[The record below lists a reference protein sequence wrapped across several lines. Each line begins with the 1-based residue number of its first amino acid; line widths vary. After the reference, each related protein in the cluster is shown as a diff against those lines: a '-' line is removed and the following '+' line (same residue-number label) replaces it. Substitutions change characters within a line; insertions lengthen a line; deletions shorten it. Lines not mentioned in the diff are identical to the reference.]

1 MKGVRRAVLTGAF
14 ALTAAV
20 GAQAQSGAGSDLLR
34 QIGRAIQGTPKV
46 VNDRVRSPYL
56 EPAGTYWDLDQ
67 EGLEGVQHL
76 RAGVTAVG
84 GGGVD
89 TCDMQLLAMAH
100 SAYRIEADKRQ
111 WCLRQWWLMD
121 TKVHGANGVSGDDP
135 AAIERRYGPAFDA
148 RLQRFKAIR
157 RFAVRPT
164 FQALGDVAYR
174 ADRGVLEGF
183 IPMPQVSAAGQSVT
197 GRGFV
202 PWVHRTAGG
211 VSSPPNAGRFHLL
224 VRMDAQEAA
233 NLARQG
239 RSYRDD
245 LVVFSVNRVWVDGT
259 VPKMDVTIE
268 KVRLGYRDETIDV
281 DLTHK
286 QGAPT

>member
-1 MKGVRRAVLTGAF
+1 MLCVAGAVAIFWCTAEQARAE
-14 ALTAAV
+14 
-20 GAQAQSGAGSDLLR
+20 SDLLR
-34 QIGRAIQGTPKV
+34 QIGRAVQGTPKV
-46 VNDRVRSPYL
+46 VSDRSRSPYL

-67 EGLEGVQHL
+67 EVLEGAQHL

-100 SAYRIEADKRQ
+100 SAYRIDADKRH

-121 TKVHGANGVSGDDP
+121 TKVNGANGVSGDDMV
-135 AAIERRYGPAFDA
+135 AIERRYGPAFDA
-148 RLQRFKAIR
+148 RLERFKATR
-157 RFAVRPT
+157 RFAIRPSL
-164 FQALGDVAYR
+164 QVMGDVAYR

-197 GRGFV
+197 GKGFV

-224 VRMDAQEAA
+224 VRMGAQEAA

-245 LVVFSVNRVWVDGT
+245 LVEFSVNRVWVEGP

-281 DLTHK
+281 DLTK
-286 QGAPT
+286 TQGAPA

>member
-1 MKGVRRAVLTGAF
+1 MKKVLCVAGTVAIF
-14 ALTAAV
+14 WCTAEQAL
-20 GAQAQSGAGSDLLR
+20 AGSDLLR
-34 QIGRAIQGTPKV
+34 HIGRAIQGTPKV
-46 VNDRVRSPYL
+46 VSERSRSPYL
-56 EPAGTYWDLDQ
+56 EPPGTYWDLDQ

-121 TKVHGANGVSGDDP
+121 TKVHGANDISGNDP

-148 RLQRFKAIR
+148 RLERFKGIR
-157 RFAVRPT
+157 RFGIRPT

-197 GRGFV
+197 GKGFV
-202 PWVHRTAGG
+202 PWVHRTSTGG
-211 VSSPPNAGRFHLL
+211 ASPPNAGRFHLL
-224 VRMDAQEAA
+224 GLPLGTAPSRA
-233 NLARQG
+233 ARQPKG
-239 RSYRDD
+239 RDPGGARQQ
-245 LVVFSVNRVWVDGT
+245 L
-259 VPKMDVTIE
+259 PQP
-268 KVRLGYRDETIDV
+268 RLGRGHGHLQARAPFLGPEGRA
-281 DLTHK
+281 
-286 QGAPT
+286 GAAGLPTLR

>member
-14 ALTAAV
+14 ALTAAA

-34 QIGRAIQGTPKV
+34 QIGRAIQGSPKV
-46 VNDRVRSPYL
+46 VGDRTRSPYL

-67 EGLEGVQHL
+67 DGLEGIQHL

-100 SAYRIEADKRQ
+100 STYRIDADKRQ

-121 TKVHGANGVSGDDP
+121 TKAQGANGVSGNDP

-148 RLQRFKAIR
+148 RLQRFKGIR
-157 RFAVRPT
+157 RFALRPT
-164 FQALGDVAYR
+164 FQALGDVTYR

-197 GRGFV
+197 GKGFV
-202 PWVHRTAGG
+202 PWVHRTSTGGGQPTQRRPLPPAGPNGHPRGRQSRTTRSQLPRRSGG
-211 VSSPPNAGRFHLL
+211 VL
-224 VRMDAQEAA
+224 
-233 NLARQG
+233 RQPG
-239 RSYRDD
+239 LGGGHGAEDGRDD
-245 LVVFSVNRVWVDGT
+245 REGSARIPRRNHR
-259 VPKMDVTIE
+259 
-268 KVRLGYRDETIDV
+268 R
-281 DLTHK
+281 
-286 QGAPT
+286 

>member
-1 MKGVRRAVLTGAF
+1 M
-14 ALTAAV
+14 
-20 GAQAQSGAGSDLLR
+20 
-34 QIGRAIQGTPKV
+34 IGQG
-46 VNDRVRSPYL
+46 SPYL

-67 EGLEGVQHL
+67 ENLEGAQHL

-100 SAYRIEADKRQ
+100 SSYRIDVDKRQ

-121 TKVHGANGVSGDDP
+121 TKAQGANGISGDDP

-197 GRGFV
+197 GKGFV

-224 VRMDAQEAA
+224 IRMNAQEAA

-281 DLTHK
+281 DLTHT
-286 QGAPT
+286 QGAPA

>member
-1 MKGVRRAVLTGAF
+1 MKKMLCVAGAVAIFWCTAEQARAE
-14 ALTAAV
+14 
-20 GAQAQSGAGSDLLR
+20 SDLLR
-34 QIGRAIQGTPKV
+34 QIGRAVQGTPKV
-46 VNDRVRSPYL
+46 VSDRSRSPYL

-67 EGLEGVQHL
+67 EVLEGAQHL
-76 RAGVTAVG
+76 RAGMTAVG

-100 SAYRIEADKRQ
+100 SSYRIDADKRQ

-121 TKVHGANGVSGDDP
+121 TKAQGANGISGDDP

-197 GRGFV
+197 GKGFV
-202 PWVHRTAGG
+202 PWVHRTSTG

-239 RSYRDD
+239 RSHRDD
-245 LVVFSVNRVWVDGT
+245 LVVFSVNRVWVEGT

-281 DLTHK
+281 DLTK
-286 QGAPT
+286 TQGAPA

>member
-1 MKGVRRAVLTGAF
+1 M
-14 ALTAAV
+14 
-20 GAQAQSGAGSDLLR
+20 
-34 QIGRAIQGTPKV
+34 
-46 VNDRVRSPYL
+46 
-56 EPAGTYWDLDQ
+56 
-67 EGLEGVQHL
+67 
-76 RAGVTAVG
+76 
-84 GGGVD
+84 D

-100 SAYRIEADKRQ
+100 SAYRIDADKRQ

-121 TKVHGANGVSGDDP
+121 TQAHGANGVSGNDP

-148 RLQRFKAIR
+148 RQERFKGIR
-157 RFAVRPT
+157 RFAIRPT
-164 FQALGDVAYR
+164 FQALGDAAYR

-197 GRGFV
+197 GKGFV

-224 VRMDAQEAA
+224 IRMNAQEAA

-268 KVRLGYRDETIDV
+268 RVRLGYRDETIDV
-281 DLTHK
+281 DLTK
-286 QGAPT
+286 TQGAPA

>member
-1 MKGVRRAVLTGAF
+1 MERVLCVAGTVAIF
-14 ALTAAV
+14 WCTAE
-20 GAQAQSGAGSDLLR
+20 QAWADSDLLR
-34 QIGRAIQGTPKV
+34 QIGRVIQGTPKV

-67 EGLEGVQHL
+67 DVLEGAQHL

-100 SAYRIEADKRQ
+100 SSYPIDADKRQ
-111 WCLRQWWLMD
+111 WCLRRWWLMD
-121 TKVHGANGVSGDDP
+121 TKAQGANGVSGDDP
-135 AAIERRYGPAFDA
+135 AAIERRYGPDFDA
-148 RLQRFKAIR
+148 RLERFKGIR
-157 RFAVRPT
+157 RFAIRPN
-164 FQALGDVAYR
+164 FQAMGDVAYR

-197 GRGFV
+197 GNGFV

-224 VRMDAQEAA
+224 VRMDAPEAA

-245 LVVFSVNRVWVDGT
+245 LVVFSVNRVWVEGT

-268 KVRLGYRDETIDV
+268 RVRLGYRDETIDV
-281 DLTHK
+281 DLTHT
-286 QGAPT
+286 QGAPA

>member
-1 MKGVRRAVLTGAF
+1 MKKMLCVAGAVAIFWCTAEQARAE
-14 ALTAAV
+14 
-20 GAQAQSGAGSDLLR
+20 SDLLR

-46 VNDRVRSPYL
+46 VSDRARSPYV
-56 EPAGTYWDLDQ
+56 EPTGTYWDLDQ
-67 EGLEGVQHL
+67 DVLEGAQHL

-100 SAYRIEADKRQ
+100 SSYRIDADKRQ

-121 TKVHGANGVSGDDP
+121 TKAQGANGISGDDP

-183 IPMPQVSAAGQSVT
+183 IPMSQVSAAGQSVP
-197 GRGFV
+197 GKGFV
-202 PWVHRTAGG
+202 PWVHRPSTG

-224 VRMDAQEAA
+224 IRVGAQEAA

-239 RSYRDD
+239 RSYRTD
-245 LVVFSVNRVWVDGT
+245 LVEFYVKQVCGDG
-259 VPKMDVTIE
+259 
-268 KVRLGYRDETIDV
+268 
-281 DLTHK
+281 
-286 QGAPT
+286 

>member
-1 MKGVRRAVLTGAF
+1 MKKLLCVAGTVAIFWCAAEQARAE
-14 ALTAAV
+14 
-20 GAQAQSGAGSDLLR
+20 SDLLR
-34 QIGRAIQGTPKV
+34 QIGRAIQGTPKA

-56 EPAGTYWDLDQ
+56 EPAGTYWDLD
-67 EGLEGVQHL
+67 EDTLDGVQHL
-76 RAGVTAVG
+76 RAGVTAAG

-100 SAYRIEADKRQ
+100 STYRIDADKRQ
-111 WCLRQWWLMD
+111 WCLRQWWLME
-121 TKVHGANGVSGDDP
+121 TKANGANGVSGNDP

-148 RLQRFKAIR
+148 RLQRFKGIR

-197 GRGFV
+197 GKGFV
-202 PWVHRTAGG
+202 PWAHRTAGG

-224 VRMDAQEAA
+224 IRMNAQESA

-245 LVVFSVNRVWVDGT
+245 LVVFTVNRVWVDGT

-281 DLTHK
+281 DLTK
-286 QGAPT
+286 TQGTPA